1 MVNLV
6 QQAMH
11 GTSIPSKYDGKSD
24 ENMTNLLF
32 FNLAWLSNVNDIKV
46 KFFKVI
52 YLGPWGS
59 D

>member
-11 GTSIPSKYDGKSD
+11 GTRLIPSKYDGKSD

-32 FNLAWLSNVNDIKV
+32 FNLAWLSNINDHQSLI
-46 KFFKVI
+46 
-52 YLGPWGS
+52 L
-59 D
+59 